1 MPAGPIVVAIDG
13 AAGSGKSTLA
23 RALALAIALPY
34 VNTGSMYRAITLA
47 AIEQGVDFDDAQGIA
62 NLMPTFRFTLENGP
76 PTELWIDGSPPTE
89 SLKSLAV
96 EAAVSRV
103 ARHPQLRALM
113 REEQRKL
120 GANGAV
126 MEGRDI
132 ASVVFPEAAVKIY
145 LEADQTVRTVRRQA
159 ERDPIPDPAAALSAR
174 DAKDSTVN
182 PFEPQADAA
191 VIDTTHL
198 DAAAVMELALAI
210 VRERTSGAWGGRPA

>member
-1 MPAGPIVVAIDG
+1 MVRDPIVVAIDG

-23 RALALAIALPY
+23 RALALAIGLPY

-62 NLMPTFRFTLENGP
+62 NLMPKFRFTLENGP
-76 PTELWIDGSPPTE
+76 PEELWIDGRPVSE
-89 SLKSLAV
+89 SLKSLEV

-103 ARHPQLRALM
+103 ARHPQLRGLM
-113 REEQRKL
+113 RQEQRKL
-120 GANGAV
+120 GAGGAV

-145 LEADQTVRTVRRQA
+145 LEADQTVRADRRKA
-159 ERDPIPDPAAALSAR
+159 ERDRAPDPTGALSAR

-182 PFEPQADAA
+182 PLEPQPGAA
-191 VIDTTHL
+191 VIDTTDV
-198 DAAAVMELALAI
+198 DAGAVLELALAI
-210 VRERTSGAWGGRPA
+210 VRQRTSGALG